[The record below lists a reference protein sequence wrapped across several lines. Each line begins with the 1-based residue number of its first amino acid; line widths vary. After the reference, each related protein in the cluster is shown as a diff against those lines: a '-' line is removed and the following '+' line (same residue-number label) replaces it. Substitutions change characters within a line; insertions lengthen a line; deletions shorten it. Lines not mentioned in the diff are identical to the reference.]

1 MNDKSY
7 SKVRDKLLDAL
18 RIDLMGPLEE
28 EEKLD
33 ESPLS
38 SYITGLLYPRKISVS
53 PDVEYENNDFMS
65 AMDEEYIDDEE
76 DEIEEM
82 VGAKFKLQSSMGIRF
97 YVNSDI
103 EKLKVKVK
111 WGQYY
116 KDKIKPDK
124 DSDEENKKKTGRT
137 VFVRVPKEEELIL
150 DIGDKNKNK
159 NIEMALK
166 DDPSI
171 KIKSSQI
178 RLKSGAKLVAVYL
191 VNGKETCDERD
202 FENVMFQAELI
213 VSGIDNQPVFEPE
226 HLCRDIEI
234 EDEFYYEKR
243 PIYARGNGCAAD
255 WTKSEGDKAIE
266 VKTVF
271 IPEHEIASVSPNLE
285 GFSED
290 YFSMKFMAKP
300 SNKAETVSR
309 LKALN
314 SDYFKWI
321 NALKSNFKMQEEG
334 FRDRGDKI
342 INSCLEAYNRISKG
356 IEQIESNDY
365 AFKAFCFMNQCM
377 YLQRGMSE
385 FSKKYGSGIK
395 CSFRDEEFCKKDHSK
410 WRPFQI
416 AFILLNIS
424 GCINPIDN
432 ERKNVDL
439 LYFPT
444 GGGKTEAYLGLIAF
458 VIGHRRLTASNEK
471 EFEKD
476 GGVTVILRY
485 TLRLLTTQQRDRL
498 TKMICAAEMIRSKN
512 ENDYGKSP
520 ISIGFWVGGG
530 VTPNSFN
537 EFKFNKEDP
546 TASDKAVNKLT
557 KQIITCPFCGSEIYR
572 EDYEIDIEKGEVNI
586 YCHDANCYF
595 YKYKEKP
602 IPVYIVDEEI
612 YRKCPT
618 VIISTVDKFARLP
631 WDEKTGLIFGRTD
644 RVCERHGYIACGED
658 HPNRHNKKENL
669 SAAKVVETRQ
679 FYPPELIVQ
688 DELHLITGPLG
699 TIYGGYETVI
709 EEMCSFTRNGK
720 KILPKYIVSTATI
733 KNADEQIRCLYGRN
747 SFSQFPPSGF
757 DIGDSYFIKE
767 ISLADK
773 PFRKY
778 CSVCAS
784 GQSMKTTVLRI
795 YAVLLQTVKEL
806 LNDEEYKEFIDPYY
820 TLIGYFNSI
829 RELGGT
835 VRLLQDDIPKRI
847 KRIKKRYGY
856 NQERFL
862 KRTKEITSRISSY
875 KIAELLEQLT
885 LSHDNEECLDV
896 AIATNMIA
904 VGMDVDRLG
913 LMTVMGQPK
922 QNSEYIQAT
931 SRIGRRFP
939 GLVVTIYNPYRP
951 RDLSHYENFKGFHS
965 HMYRYVEGTTATP
978 FSARARD
985 RILHAIVVALLRLK
999 NEVMAANKGA
1009 NSICDIEN
1017 EIIEETKK
1025 VIIERLKVVSAKA
1038 KEDTSFEINQ
1048 FIEDWKC
1055 LSKEEKEL
1063 YYYIKNT
1070 EKYNRL
1076 LNYYNEYCTAKEKPT
1091 LNSMREVESSS
1102 ALYYFTEEANK
1113 NENK

>member
-1 MNDKSY
+1 MSDKAY
-7 SKVRDKLLDAL
+7 SEVRNKILDAL
-18 RIDLMGPLEE
+18 KIDLIGPLEE
-28 EEKLD
+28 DEKLD

-38 SYITGLLYPRKISVS
+38 SYITGMLYPHKTSISS
-53 PDVEYENNDFMS
+53 DVEYENQDFAS
-65 AMDEEYIDDEE
+65 AMDEDYREEEEE

-82 VGAKFKLQSSMGIRF
+82 VGTKFKLQSSMGIRF
-97 YVNSDI
+97 YVDNNI
-103 EKLKVKVK
+103 QKLKVKVK

-116 KDKIKPDK
+116 KDKLKVENDNN
-124 DSDEENKKKTGRT
+124 EENKKKSGRT
-137 VFVRVPKEEELIL
+137 VFIRIQKEEELIVDL
-150 DIGDKNKNK
+150 GNKNR
-159 NIEMALK
+159 NTELSLK
-166 DDPSI
+166 EDQSI
-171 KIKSSQI
+171 KIKLSQI
-178 RLKSGAKLVAVYL
+178 LLKSGTKLVAVYL
-191 VNGKETCDERD
+191 SNCRETSDDRD

-213 VSGIDNQPVFEPE
+213 VKGINNEPVFEPE

-243 PIYARGNGCAAD
+243 PIYARGNGCAAN
-255 WTKSEGDKAIE
+255 WIKSDNEKAIE
-266 VKTVF
+266 VRSVF
-271 IPEHEIASVSPNLE
+271 IPAHEINSVSPNLD

-290 YFSMKFMAKP
+290 CFSMQFMSKN
-300 SNKAETVSR
+300 SKKIEIISR
-309 LKALN
+309 LKTLN
-314 SDYFKWI
+314 DDYFKWI
-321 NALKSNFKMQEEG
+321 DVLKSNIKMQ
-334 FRDRGDKI
+334 DRGFKERGNKI
-342 INSCLEAYNRISKG
+342 INTCLEAYNRISRG
-356 IEQIESNDY
+356 IEQIEQNEY
-365 AFKAFCFMNQCM
+365 AFKAFCFMNQAM

-385 FSKKYGSGIK
+385 FAKKYGSGIK

-416 AFILLNIS
+416 AFILLNIT
-424 GCINPIDN
+424 GCINPLDD

-458 VIGHRRLTASNEK
+458 VIGYRRLTAQFEK

-498 TKMICAAEMIRSKN
+498 TKMICAAEIIRNKL
-512 ENDYGKSP
+512 EKDYGKAP

-537 EFKFNKEDP
+537 EFKFNKDDP

-557 KQIITCPFCGSEIYR
+557 KQIITCPFCGTPINR

-586 YCHDANCYF
+586 YCHDVNCYF

-602 IPVYIVDEEI
+602 IPVYVVDEEI

-631 WDEKTGLIFGRTD
+631 WDQKTGLIFGRTD
-644 RVCERHGYIACGED
+644 RYCERHGYIACGEK
-658 HPNRHNKKENL
+658 HPNRHNKKGILN
-669 SAAKVVETRQ
+669 AAKVIKTRQ

-709 EEMCSFTRNGK
+709 EEMCSFTRNGY

-733 KNADEQIRCLYGRN
+733 KNADAQIKCLYGRE

-767 ISLADK
+767 ISLDEK

-778 CSVCAS
+778 CAVCAS
-784 GQSMKTTVLRI
+784 GQSMKTTVLRV
-795 YAVLLQTVKEL
+795 YAVLLQSVKEL
-806 LNDEEYKEFIDPYY
+806 SRQEQFKELIDPYY

-856 NQERFL
+856 AQERFL
-862 KRTKEITSRISSY
+862 RRTREITSRISSY

-931 SRIGRRFP
+931 SRIGRKFP

-985 RILHAIVVALLRLK
+985 RVLHAIVVALLRLK
-999 NEVMAANKGA
+999 NETMAPNNGA

-1017 EIIEETKK
+1017 KIIEEAKK
-1025 VIIERLKVVSAKA
+1025 VILERIRTVSSKA

-1055 LSKEEKEL
+1055 LSSEEKEL
-1063 YYYIKNT
+1063 LYYIKYT
-1070 EKYNRL
+1070 DKYNRL
-1076 LNYYNEYCTAKEKPT
+1076 LNYYNEYCTPKEKPT

-1102 ALYYFTEEANK
+1102 SLYYFTEEAK
-1113 NENK
+1113 KHENK

>member
-1 MNDKSY
+1 MSDKAY
-7 SKVRDKLLDAL
+7 SAVRNKILEAL

-28 EEKLD
+28 KEKLD

-38 SYITGLLYPRKISVS
+38 SYITGMLYPHKTSIS
-53 PDVEYENNDFMS
+53 PDVEYENEDFTS
-65 AMDEEYIDDEE
+65 IRDEDCGEEEE
-76 DEIEEM
+76 DEVEEII
-82 VGAKFKLQSSMGIRF
+82 GTKFKLQSSMGIRF
-97 YVNSDI
+97 YVNNNI
-103 EKLKVKVK
+103 QKLKVKVK

-116 KDKIKPDK
+116 KDKLKPENDNN
-124 DSDEENKKKTGRT
+124 DEKKKKSGRT
-137 VFVRVPKEEELIL
+137 VFIRVPKEEEIIL
-150 DIGDKNKNK
+150 DLASTNKNT
-159 NIEMALK
+159 ELLLK
-166 DDPSI
+166 QDPSI

-178 RLKSGAKLVAVYL
+178 LLKSGAKLVAVYL
-191 VNGKETCDERD
+191 SNCRETSDDRD

-213 VSGIDNQPVFEPE
+213 VKGFNNEPVFEPE

-243 PIYARGNGCAAD
+243 PIYARGNGCATD
-255 WTKSEGDKAIE
+255 WVKSDGEKAEE
-266 VKTVF
+266 VRTIF
-271 IPEHEIASVSPNLE
+271 IPEHEISSVSPNLK

-290 YFSMKFMAKP
+290 YFSMQFMCKS
-300 SNKAETVSR
+300 SNRAEIICR

-314 SDYFKWI
+314 DEYFKWI
-321 NALKSNFKMQEEG
+321 DNLKKNIKMQNDD
-334 FRDRGDKI
+334 FKDRGNKI
-342 INSCLEAYNRISKG
+342 INKCFEAHKRISLG
-356 IEQIESNDY
+356 IEQIEKNDY
-365 AFKAFCFMNQCM
+365 AFKAFCFMNQSM

-416 AFILLNIS
+416 AFILLNLT
-424 GCINPIDN
+424 GCLDPLNN

-458 VIGHRRLTASNEK
+458 VIGYRRLTAHLEK
-471 EFEKD
+471 EYEKD

-498 TKMICAAEMIRSKN
+498 TKMICAAEIIRGKH
-512 ENDYGKSP
+512 EADYGKTP

-537 EFKFNKEDP
+537 EFKDNKDDP
-546 TASDKAVNKLT
+546 TASNKAKNKLT
-557 KQIITCPFCGSEIYR
+557 KQIITCPFCGSPINK
-572 EDYEIDIEKGEVNI
+572 EDYDIDTEKGEVNI
-586 YCHDANCYF
+586 YCHDSNCYF
-595 YKYKEKP
+595 YKFKGKS
-602 IPVYIVDEEI
+602 IPVYVVDEEI

-631 WDEKTGLIFGRTD
+631 WDEKTGLIFGRAD
-644 RVCERHGYIACGED
+644 RYCERHGYIACGEK
-658 HPNRHNKKENL
+658 HTNRHNKKGNL
-669 SAAKVVETRQ
+669 SAAKIIETRQ

-709 EEMCSFTRNGK
+709 EEMCSFTRNGH

-733 KNADEQIRCLYGRN
+733 KNANEQIKCLYGRVE
-747 SFSQFPPSGF
+747 FTQFPPSGF

-767 ISLADK
+767 ISLDEK

-778 CSVCAS
+778 CAVCAS

-795 YAVLLQTVKEL
+795 YAVLLQSVLEL
-806 LNDEEYKEFIDPYY
+806 SRQEEYIDLIDPYY

-856 NQERFL
+856 SQERFL
-862 KRTKEITSRISSY
+862 KRTREITSRISSY

-885 LSHDNEECLDV
+885 LSHDDEECLDV

-931 SRIGRRFP
+931 SRIGRKFP

-985 RILHAIVVALLRLK
+985 RVLHAIIVALLRLK
-999 NEVMAANKGA
+999 NEKMANNNGA
-1009 NSICDIEN
+1009 NNICNIEN
-1017 EIIEETKK
+1017 EIIEEAKK
-1025 VIIERLKVVSAKA
+1025 VIVDRISIISPKA
-1038 KEDTSFEINQ
+1038 KDDSSSEIEQ

-1055 LSKEEKEL
+1055 LTSEEKEL
-1063 YYYIKNT
+1063 LYYIKYT

-1076 LNYYNEYCTAKEKPT
+1076 LNYYNEYCTPKEKPT

-1102 ALYYFTEEANK
+1102 SLYYFTEEAK
-1113 NENK
+1113 KHENK